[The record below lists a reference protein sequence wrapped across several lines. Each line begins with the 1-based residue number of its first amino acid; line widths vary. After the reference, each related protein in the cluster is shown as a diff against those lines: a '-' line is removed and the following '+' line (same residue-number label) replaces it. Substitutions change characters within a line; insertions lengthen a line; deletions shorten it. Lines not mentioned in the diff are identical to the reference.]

1 MWIVTNSTG
10 EELLPWI
17 PQRIF
22 CIGRNYAEHARE
34 MGHDPTL
41 EPPFFFTK
49 PLTALC
55 SAQGN
60 WQLPDF
66 SNQVEH
72 ELELVLA
79 LTVPQEQGRHA
90 SAIQAEDWIR
100 CAGLGIDMTCRDL
113 QREAKNAGR
122 PWDIAKGFDA
132 SAPLTPLLQLGN
144 SGLDALGRMELAV
157 NGIVRQQGNWR
168 EMLWSPGAL
177 IAHISR
183 YFALQTG
190 DIIFTGTPSGVA
202 PLKPGDRLT
211 AHLEGMPHSINL
223 TIQGSPFLNCT

>member
-1 MWIVTNSTG
+1 MLIVTDSAG

-34 MGHDPTL
+34 MGHNPNL

-55 SAQGN
+55 AAHGD
-60 WQLPDF
+60 WHLPDF

-79 LTVPQEQGRHA
+79 LTVPLQHFGRHV
-90 SAIQAEDWIR
+90 SREQAESWIT
-100 CAGLGIDMTCRDL
+100 CVGLGIDMTCRDL
-113 QREAKNAGR
+113 QRQAKSAGR

-132 SAPLTPLLQLGN
+132 SAPLTPLMHLDA
-144 SGLDALGRMELAV
+144 SGLDSLGRMELAI
-157 NGIVRQQGNWR
+157 NGEQRQAGNWR
-168 EMLWSPGAL
+168 EMLWPPGEL
-177 IAHISR
+177 VAHISN

-190 DIIFTGTPSGVA
+190 DIIFTGTPAGVS
-202 PLKPGDRLT
+202 PLKPGDHLT
-211 AHLEGMPHSINL
+211 AQLEGLPHTIDL
-223 TIQGSPFLNCT
+223 TITTSLF

>member
-1 MWIVTNSTG
+1 MLIVTDSSG

-22 CIGRNYAEHARE
+22 CIGRNYADHARE
-34 MGHDPTL
+34 MGHDPNL

-55 SAQGN
+55 PAHGD
-60 WQLPDF
+60 WPLPDF

-79 LTVPQEQGRHA
+79 LTVPPNQGRHVNCE
-90 SAIQAEDWIR
+90 QAKSWIT

-113 QREAKNAGR
+113 QREAKSAGR

-132 SAPLTPLLQLGN
+132 SAPLTPLMHLGS
-144 SGLDALGRMELAV
+144 SGLDSFGRMELAI
-157 NGIVRQQGNWR
+157 NGELRQNGDWR
-168 EMLWSPGAL
+168 DMLWSPGDL
-177 IAHISR
+177 IAHISK

-190 DIIFTGTPSGVA
+190 DIIFTGTPAGVS
-202 PLKPGDRLT
+202 PLKPGDHLT
-211 AHLEGMPHSINL
+211 AHLEGLPHKIDL
-223 TIQGSPFLNCT
+223 TITTSLFK